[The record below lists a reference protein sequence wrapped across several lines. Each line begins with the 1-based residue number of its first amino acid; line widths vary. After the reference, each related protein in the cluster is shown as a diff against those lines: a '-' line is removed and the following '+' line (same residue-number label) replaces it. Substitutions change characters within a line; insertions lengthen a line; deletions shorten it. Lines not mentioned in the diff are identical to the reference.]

1 MTTHQNG
8 KRVSV
13 TQNGKTFSAD
23 TEPPANTV
31 ADRVYEIIDDLSGKA
46 GKPVWF
52 AQKELADF
60 LGVTPQTLSLAISE
74 LKADGL
80 ISVTRTGKKF
90 SYMAVRTET
99 QLPMIAAITAQRSR
113 TESIAAD
120 TPPNDAP
127 ANDANHEEPTKTKPT
142 ASATICEDDL
152 KLTISPDEVPPK
164 QLQSSSEVQH
174 DDGLRTQQSHRKK
187 GRKNSQSSGKSTP
200 FKPITAKNADAE
212 EIWCKAMT
220 KIKLSLPT
228 DLYDSFLAPTAALSL
243 TESEITIATQSEFAR
258 EWLMLP
264 LHHTIAA
271 EAVMSV
277 TNRILEVRY
286 EVEPDACSPIPP
298 NADDSA
304 PLQRTDL
311 DLSPCPSCGAG
322 TMQPTTWQSVM
333 ALPGDTYF
341 CCNTGS
347 CSRLWNSNVGEFW
360 SPHQRELGP
369 MEVRDRLKQQL
380 TQVSRRAR
388 AGPVPG
394 NFKLSY

>member
-52 AQKELADF
+52 AQKELAEF

-90 SYMAVRTET
+90 SYMAIRTET

-113 TESIAAD
+113 TESIAAEAP
-120 TPPNDAP
+120 TNDVP
-127 ANDANHEEPTKTKPT
+127 ANDTNHEEPTKTGPT
-142 ASATICEDDL
+142 ASATICEADH
-152 KLTISPDEVPPK
+152 KLTISTDEVSPK
-164 QLQSSSEVQH
+164 EAQRSPEVQH
-174 DDGLRTQQSHRKK
+174 DDGIKTQQSH
-187 GRKNSQSSGKSTP
+187 RKNSQSSGKSTP
-200 FKPITAKNADAE
+200 FKPITTRNADAD
-212 EIWCKAMT
+212 EIWRKAMT
-220 KIKLSLPT
+220 KIKLSLPP
-228 DLYDSFLAPTAALSL
+228 DLYDSFLAPTAALNV
-243 TESEITIATQSEFAR
+243 TENEITIATQSDFAR

-264 LHHTIAA
+264 LHHTIAT

-277 TNRILEVRY
+277 TNRTLGVRY

-298 NADDSA
+298 NSDDSA
-304 PLQRTDL
+304 LLQRTER
-311 DLSPCPSCGAG
+311 DLSPCPSCGED
-322 TMQPTTWQSVM
+322 TMQPTTWPSVM
-333 ALPGDTYF
+333 ALPGGTYF
-341 CCNTGS
+341 CRNTGS
-347 CSRLWNSNVGEFW
+347 CSRLWNSIVGEFW
-360 SPHQRELGP
+360 SPDQRELNP
-369 MEVRDRLKQQL
+369 TEVSDRLKDML
-380 TQVSRRAR
+380 KKVTGPARAR
-388 AGPVPG
+388 RPG
-394 NFKLSY
+394 SRLN